1 MTARQIGDAV
11 QARFEQ
17 IESRAE
23 TPHGH
28 AIVDEGQDGELFD
41 PRRRFAVAGVVLV
54 AGGGAW
60 AMGSVLKDDNAG
72 TNPTA
77 ELAAPAT
84 SSRSAS
90 VSPTPENT
98 PEATPDT
105 AAADEVAAQAARA
118 SCVVQVRAAEGIAA
132 AAKNSA
138 AHWKSHTD
146 AYLQKKAGK
155 YSLAQTTA
163 QYAASKKFGLADE
176 KAIAATTKAF
186 TATGAACA
194 AAAKVAPADAAIT
207 ACTTRLKALEAVR
220 VTGTKVQDEWS
231 GHMRMMDK
239 KAHTDGGA
247 YFNTWVKAVN
257 RAQKSVPAYA
267 AAAAAVTRAPA
278 CA

>member
-1 MTARQIGDAV
+1 MTAAV
-11 QARFEQ
+11 
-17 IESRAE
+17 I
-23 TPHGH
+23 
-28 AIVDEGQDGELFD
+28 
-41 PRRRFAVAGVVLV
+41 AGVVLV

-60 AMGSVLKDDNAG
+60 AMGSALGSDGGSDTA
-72 TNPTA
+72 NPSTSTSVTDSPSATA
-77 ELAAPAT
+77 ST
-84 SSRSAS
+84 SAS
-90 VSPTPENT
+90 AS
-98 PEATPDT
+98 ASASPDT
-105 AAADEVAAQAARA
+105 AAADEAAVAAARTG
-118 SCVVQVRAAEGIAA
+118 CVAQVRAAEGIAA

-155 YSLAQTTA
+155 YTLAQTTA

-194 AAAKVAPADAAIT
+194 DAAKVAATDAVVT
-207 ACTTRLKALEAVR
+207 ACTARLKALDGVR

-231 GHMRMMDK
+231 GHLRMMDN

-247 YFNTWVKAVN
+247 YHQTWLKAVTS
-257 RAQKSVPAYA
+257 AQKSVPAYA
-267 AAAAAVTRAPA
+267 AAAAAVTKAPA